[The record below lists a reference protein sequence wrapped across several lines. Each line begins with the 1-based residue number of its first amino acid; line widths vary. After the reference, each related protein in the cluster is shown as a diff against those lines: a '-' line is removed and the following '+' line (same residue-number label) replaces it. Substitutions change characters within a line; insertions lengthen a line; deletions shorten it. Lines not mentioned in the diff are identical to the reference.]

1 MIQCNCLLT
10 RIKQL
15 FTLECSEYTFSIRLL
30 QGGKEQFAGAESVSV
45 VLGAGQQN
53 QLNQSLVVMVH
64 YEHYV
69 YTVFLYFPLYRFT

>member
-1 MIQCNCLLT
+1 MF
-10 RIKQL
+10 RVHL
-15 FTLECSEYTFSIRLL
+15 FYKAAA
-30 QGGKEQFAGAESVSV
+30 GKTGAVCRSRGSVSV
-45 VLGAGQQN
+45 VLGAGQQG